1 MIKLSIQILFSAS
14 TVVKREQ
21 KTNVTNKY
29 GDFYQV
35 NAKMLEDIG
44 FRINIEK
51 IIRPLLNVFERIR
64 ISVDGDC
71 SYNKIL
77 KTEKL
82 TERVELDFDLAHTLK
97 NVVKHVIEFLKTH
110 LYHGDAEGKIGNA
123 NKFRLINYIKNTIR
137 KATKLYSETP
147 DKDHAK
153 VLVYEAWETMKQH
166 CLGNHDSCYEDGEN
180 CREEPVFRTYGP
192 KFTQIQLDNFVSD
205 LFDKWLCS
213 EGMFEKIEKFGN
225 TSNLESFHSV
235 FTNRNLWNKS
245 GSLHVAT
252 PMFDGITAVA
262 STLFNFGDKETAR
275 KMMNLVG
282 WTVLEGNLHALDRA
296 EIKRD
301 SQVEAKIKKKAINKL
316 NRVKTQK
323 QYNNTTKWRDLN
335 PYVPSTQAIQ
345 KKVSQSVN
353 DKPVKRRK

>member
-1 MIKLSIQILFSAS
+1 M
-14 TVVKREQ
+14 VKREQ
-21 KTNVTNKY
+21 ETNANKKY

-35 NAKMLEDIG
+35 NAKVLEDIG
-44 FRINIEK
+44 FRNNIEK
-51 IIRPLLNVFERIR
+51 IIRPLLSVCDRIR

-77 KTEKL
+77 RTEKL
-82 TERVELDFDLAHTLK
+82 TELVELDFDLAHTLK
-97 NVVKHVIEFLKTH
+97 NVVKHVIEFLKAH
-110 LYHGDAEGKIGNA
+110 SYHGDAEGKIGNA

-137 KATKLYSETP
+137 KATKIYRDTP
-147 DKDHAK
+147 DRDHAQ

-166 CLGNHDSCYEDGEN
+166 CLGNHDSCHEDGEN

-192 KFTQIQLDNFVSD
+192 KFTKTQLDDFVSD
-205 LFDKWLCS
+205 LFNKWLCS
-213 EGMFEKIEKFGN
+213 ENMFQKIENFGN

-262 STLFNFGDKETAR
+262 STLFNFGDKEAAR

-282 WTVLEGNLHALDRA
+282 WTVLDGNLHALDRA
-296 EIKRD
+296 ENKRD
-301 SQVEAKIKKKAINKL
+301 SKVEAKIKKKAITKL
-316 NRVKTQK
+316 NRVKNQK
-323 QYNNTTKWRDLN
+323 QYNNATKWRDLN
-335 PYVPSTQAIQ
+335 PYVTSTQAI
-345 KKVSQSVN
+345 KEVVSQSVN
-353 DKPVKRRK
+353 GEAVK